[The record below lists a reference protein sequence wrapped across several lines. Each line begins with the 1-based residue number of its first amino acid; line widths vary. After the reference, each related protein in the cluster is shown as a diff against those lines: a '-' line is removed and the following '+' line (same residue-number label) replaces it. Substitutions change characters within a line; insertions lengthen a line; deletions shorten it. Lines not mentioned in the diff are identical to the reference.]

1 MPLEAKHSLIR
12 RHSASVV
19 NDLDKRT
26 SRVLDDHCHLVRT
39 GIDGILHEL
48 LHHGR
53 RSLNDLSRSDH
64 VRNIAW

>member
-1 MPLEAKHSLIR
+1 MSLKAKNSLIR

-19 NDLDKRT
+19 DDLDERA

-39 GIDGILHEL
+39 GIDGILNEL

-64 VRNIAW
+64 VRNVAW